1 MYFILNP
8 LRSCILQAVFL
19 SVWMDLTGGIDIQ
32 LIPQYPAVG
41 QTVTLSVNGIT
52 GSLRQVTWYKGS
64 STDSSNQIFNY
75 VFTNPP
81 TQTNGTQYFSRA
93 KALTNGSLQIS
104 QLTKEDHGNY
114 TVQIQTGA
122 SQQLSVYLPVYEI
135 VTKPTIKPSSN
146 YPKENETFAL
156 ECETSNAN
164 SIMWKK
170 DSASLPSGVTL
181 LQGNKTLNFSKIKLS
196 DEGKYE
202 CTAVNPVSNS
212 TSDIY
217 ILTVNYGPVN
227 MSIDGSLHMQVGSV
241 LSLKCSSNSVPIA
254 IYSWL
259 RNGTLSEKDILNIQQ
274 AKLEDQGEYTCRAYN
289 SITQLS
295 ANRTVYVNVTK
306 TDDTSSPDKP
316 LDGGVIAGIVIA
328 AIVLIIALIIALTYL
343 LVIRKKHAKTSSNM
357 DQKPISFVT
366 GLSGNGQTDRRG
378 TAMEEPEIQYSS
390 LDFRPKE
397 DRKMQPVPESTV
409 YAEVKRS

>member
-217 ILTVNYGPVN
+217 ILTVNY
-227 MSIDGSLHMQVGSV
+227 
-241 LSLKCSSNSVPIA
+241 
-254 IYSWL
+254 
-259 RNGTLSEKDILNIQQ
+259 
-274 AKLEDQGEYTCRAYN
+274 
-289 SITQLS
+289 
-295 ANRTVYVNVTK
+295 
-306 TDDTSSPDKP
+306 DTSSPDKP